1 MSLSGVIGRYKTGTY
16 AVTRTAVGAR
26 VNQVYVPG
34 ATSVIQVDASIQ
46 PVIGRMLQDL
56 PEGQHAEESR
66 VIYTRTELK
75 TRTPGTD
82 PDIIVIDGEDYR
94 VTRVEKYGAIS
105 GGHFRVW
112 AERVVVP

>member
-1 MSLSGVIGRYKTGTY
+1 MSLSGVIGRFKTGTY
-16 AVTRTAVGAR
+16 NVTRTAVGVR

-34 ATSVIQVDASIQ
+34 ATTVIPIDASIQ
-46 PVIGRMLQDL
+46 PVSGRMLQDL

-66 VIYTRTELK
+66 LVYTRTELK

-82 PDIIVIDGEDYR
+82 PDIISIDGEDYR
-94 VTRVEKYGAIS
+94 VTRVEKYGTIS
-105 GGHFRVW
+105 GGHYRVW